1 MITKSLKIHHNL
13 DICRVN
19 PILVECHGVQQGV
32 MGTKAASG
40 EACCVDGTDGG
51 QGTVWAVLDIGF
63 DVVQRGGGT
72 VAGAGRKD

>member
-1 MITKSLKIHHNL
+1 
-13 DICRVN
+13 
-19 PILVECHGVQQGV
+19 